1 MPQRVLA
8 ERPFSIDGRATK
20 TRDLLVKWRGRPYDE
35 SSWERECDLDR
46 CGTSFREAFDE
57 RERSVDTPAIKAK
70 RQLGTTTRNKAL
82 KANQPAWF
90 DGGTLRDY
98 QLQGLD
104 WLRAKAQSKTSCIL
118 ADEMGLGKTIQS
130 AGLLAS
136 LIYERAEKDW
146 RPALVVA
153 SVDPTELGARARE
166 VVLGPPLRGAH
177 GIRVGARRL

>member
-1 MPQRVLA
+1 M
-8 ERPFSIDGRATK
+8 
-20 TRDLLVKWRGRPYDE
+20 KWRGRPYDE

-82 KANQPAWF
+82 KTNQPAWF

-130 AGLLAS
+130 TGLLAS
-136 LIYERAEKDW
+136 LIYERSEKDW

-153 SVDPTELGARARE
+153 PLSTLQNWERELE
-166 VVLGPPLRGAH
+166 K
-177 GIRVGARRL
+177 